1 MNIVVIGTGY
11 VGLVTGVALAEI
23 GHDVCCVDIDAFKV
37 AQLKKSIS
45 PIYEPGI
52 EELIEKNINAG
63 RLTFST
69 DLKAAVTDSSIVYL
83 AVGTPQKQDGSA
95 NLEYIEEAAM
105 NIAQSISQD
114 TVVVVKSTVPV
125 GTNRYLK
132 KFIQNK
138 TPYKISIVSNPE
150 FLREGVAVKD
160 VFHGDRIVL
169 GADDDIALEQLE
181 AVNQGFQIPIF
192 KTGLESAEM
201 IKYASNAFLAT
212 KISFINEIANICEK
226 VGGDIREVSAGMGMD
241 HRIGSSFLQAG
252 IGYGGSCFPKD
263 TLALNQIA
271 KNSGY
276 DFKLIQSV
284 IQANKA
290 QQLKLVKVL
299 KSHYNSD
306 LKGKQIALLGVAFKP
321 ETDDIRE
328 AASEVII
335 KELLWCGAK
344 ISIYD
349 PVAAANMKA
358 VFGEEIH
365 VAETI
370 EEVLYQADA
379 ALVVTEWDEIK
390 KIKLEEFS
398 SQMKHPLVLDG
409 RLVFDKDQMKKAGIS
424 YYSIGTG
431 ELQLN
436 EPVYI

>member
-23 GHDVCCVDIDAFKV
+23 GHGVCCIDIDANKV
-37 AQLKKSIS
+37 AKLKQAIS

-52 EELIEKNINAG
+52 EALIEKNVEAG
-63 RLTFST
+63 RLSFST
-69 DLKAAVTDSSIVYL
+69 DLKTAVADCSVVYL

-95 NLEYIEEAAM
+95 NLDYIEEAAA
-105 NIAQSISQD
+105 NIAQSIVQD

-132 KFIQNK
+132 EFIQNQ

-150 FLREGVAVKD
+150 FLREGVAVHD

-169 GADDDIALEQLE
+169 GADDTVALEKLE
-181 AVNQGFQIPIF
+181 MINQGFRIPIF
-192 KTGLESAEM
+192 KTALESAEM

-226 VGGDIREVSAGMGMD
+226 TGGDIREVSKGMGMD
-241 HRIGSSFLQAG
+241 SRIGSAFLQAG

-263 TLALNQIA
+263 TLALNHIA
-271 KNSGY
+271 KNVDY
-276 DFKLIQSV
+276 DFSLIQSV
-284 IQANKA
+284 IDANKA

-299 KSHYNSD
+299 KSHYSD
-306 LKGKQIALLGVAFKP
+306 LSGKQIALLGVAFKP

-335 KELLWCGAK
+335 EELLRCGAK
-344 ISIYD
+344 VTIFD
-349 PVAAANMKA
+349 PVASTNMKA
-358 VFGEEIH
+358 VFGNAIH
-365 VAETI
+365 VADTI
-370 EEVLYQADA
+370 SEVLYQADA
-379 ALVVTEWDEIK
+379 ALVVTEWNEIK
-390 KIKLEEFS
+390 NIQLSEFTA
-398 SQMKHPLVLDG
+398 QMNHPVVLDG
-409 RLVFDKDQMKKAGIS
+409 RLVFDKAEMKQAGIS
-424 YYSIGTG
+424 YYSVGTG
-431 ELQLN
+431 ELQIN